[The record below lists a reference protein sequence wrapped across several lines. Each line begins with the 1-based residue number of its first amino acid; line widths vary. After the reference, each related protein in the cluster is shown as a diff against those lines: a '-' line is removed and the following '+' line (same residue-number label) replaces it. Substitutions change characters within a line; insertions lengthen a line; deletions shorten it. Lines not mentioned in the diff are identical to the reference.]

1 MGMWDG
7 MGCWDRW
14 AVAVA
19 PKCAR
24 CQWAMRWDTIIVGF
38 FFFCLGGGDDD
49 GSDDACPSTFLCGC
63 VAWQKTKSA
72 FLIQDR
78 SRI

>member
-7 MGCWDRW
+7 MGCWDRRW

-24 CQWAMRWDTIIVGF
+24 CQWAMRWDTIIVVF
-38 FFFCLGGGDDD
+38 FFLFFFLGGGGDDD

-63 VAWQKTKSA
+63 VAWQKPNLLS
-72 FLIQDR
+72 
-78 SRI
+78 